1 MSCDSPA
8 VVPTITIRAAALD
21 DLDVVGRLCVGAYI
35 EAGQLDDDSS
45 HGYSRVLADAQARF
59 RDAVLVVAARGD
71 DVVGTV
77 TLCPPGSPFRE
88 IAGEGEMEF
97 RFLAV
102 DPSAW
107 GSGVGVA
114 LVEHCRAYARAAGA
128 DELVIGVRD
137 TNVSAMALYERCGF
151 TRAPARDFEPVPGVR
166 LLGFRRPV
174 D

>member
-1 MSCDSPA
+1 MVRPA
-8 VVPTITIRAAALD
+8 THD
-21 DLDVVGRLCVGAYI
+21 DLDVVGRLCVDAYI

-45 HGYSRVLADAQARF
+45 HGYSRVLSDARARF
-59 RDAVLVVAARGD
+59 RDAVLLVAARGD

-77 TLCPPGSPFRE
+77 TICPPGSPFRE

-102 DPSAW
+102 APAAW
-107 GSGVGVA
+107 GGGVGVA
-114 LVEHCRAYARAAGA
+114 LVECCRAYARDAGVA
-128 DELVIGVRD
+128 QLVIGVRD

-151 TRAPARDFEPVPGVR
+151 TRTPTRDFEPVPGVR

>member
-1 MSCDSPA
+1 M
-8 VVPTITIRAAALD
+8 
-21 DLDVVGRLCVGAYI
+21 VGRLCVDAYVQ
-35 EAGQLDDDSS
+35 AGQLDDDSS
-45 HGYSRVLADAQARF
+45 HGYSRVLSDAHARF
-59 RDAVLVVAARGD
+59 RDAVLLVAARDD

-77 TLCPPGSPFRE
+77 TICPPGSPFRE
-88 IAGEGEMEF
+88 IAGNGEMEF

-102 DPSAW
+102 VPSAW
-107 GSGVGVA
+107 GNGVGA
-114 LVEHCRAYARAAGA
+114 ILVEHCREYARGAGCA
-128 DELVIGVRD
+128 ELVIGVRD

>member
-1 MSCDSPA
+1 MLSAIVVRPA
-8 VVPTITIRAAALD
+8 RPE
-21 DLDVVGRLCVGAYI
+21 DLDVIGRLCVDAYVQ
-35 EAGQLDDDSS
+35 AGQLDDDSS
-45 HGYSRVLADAQARF
+45 HGYSRVLSDARARF
-59 RDAVLVVAARGD
+59 RDAVLLVAARD
-71 DVVGTV
+71 DVVVGTV
-77 TLCPPGSPFRE
+77 TICPPGSPFRE
-88 IAGEGEMEF
+88 IAGEGEVEF

-102 DPSAW
+102 APAAW
-107 GSGVGVA
+107 GCGVGVA

-151 TRAPARDFEPVPGVR
+151 TRTPARDFEPVPGVR